1 MSRNSGQKGDS
12 GTLLP
17 MTVESAM
24 ESFYKDEN
32 SCWKKMNGLLSC
44 LIFSFCS
51 IVMVLLNKYITTAVD
66 INYRDNMPNIFIVWF
81 QCVLAVVILQARTVQ
96 QWLPINLLFIG
107 MLVTSFMSFIHLSVP
122 MITIIKNLVNVASLS
137 TILAI
142 ILIIIGAVMS
152 GLHDLHFHLLG
163 YLYTLLNVL
172 CTTAYILYMRH
183 ASAHVKLSKI
193 EMEGLA
199 FITLGTL
206 GGMLYGWSK
215 LPPSK

>member
-12 GTLLP
+12 SALLP

-81 QCVLAVVILQARTVQ
+81 QCVLAVVILQGGAMAGYLSLPVMEAKTVQ

-107 MLVTSFMSFIHLSVP
+107 MLITSFI
-122 MITIIKNLVNVASLS
+122 ASLS

-142 ILIIIGAVMS
+142 VLIIVGAVMS

-163 YLYTLLNVL
+163 YLYTLLNVA

-183 ASAHVKLSKI
+183 AAAHVKLSKI
-193 EMEGLA
+193 EMVTKEGLA